1 MPPIGQRQKAAPF
14 LKRTESR
21 RILSVGLVDVP
32 GAHRLGTT
40 FAAPSLRPFERID
53 YIFSTPGIESLA
65 ATLPQRMASDHLPVE
80 ARGRMP

>member
-21 RILSVGLVDVP
+21 RILSVWLVDVP

-40 FAAPSLRPFERID
+40 FTASSLRAFERIH
-53 YIFSTPGIESLA
+53 YIFSAPDIESLA
-65 ATLPQRMASDHLPVE
+65 ATLPQSMASDHLPVE
-80 ARGRMP
+80 ARVRLP